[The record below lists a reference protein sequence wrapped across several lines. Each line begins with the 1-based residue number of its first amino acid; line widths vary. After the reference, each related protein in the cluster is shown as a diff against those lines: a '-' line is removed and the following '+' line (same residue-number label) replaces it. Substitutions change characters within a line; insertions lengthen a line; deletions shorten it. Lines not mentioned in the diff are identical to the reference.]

1 MLILA
6 IDTASKSLS
15 VALAKER
22 EVLGEIFIDN
32 GLTHSE
38 TLLSAIENLFT
49 LTTRDL
55 EEVELF
61 AVSSGPGSF
70 TGLRIGISTVNAFS
84 YSLNKPCIGVSSLDI
99 LANRCQGFEGMICPI
114 LNARR
119 GEVYTGIY
127 EKKINGSID
136 TLSSYQ
142 AISIDNLLDYLPND
156 KVVFFTGDGLI
167 DYKDIILAKKN
178 PNFRIL
184 PEYYWKISASS
195 LIELSVNI
203 KDFSKQIFPTYVRDS
218 EAVVRWKN
226 QNPGETIA
234 GL

>member
-6 IDTASKSLS
+6 VDTASKSLS
-15 VALAKER
+15 IALAKER

-38 TLLSAIENLFT
+38 TLLSAIKNLFG
-49 LTTRDL
+49 LTKRDI
-55 EEVELF
+55 EEVDLF

-70 TGLRIGISTVNAFS
+70 TGLRIGISTVNAFA

-99 LANRCQGFEGMICPI
+99 LANQCQGFAGIICPI

-127 EKKINGSID
+127 KKRINGSIEA
-136 TLSSYQ
+136 LSPCQ
-142 AISIDNLLDYLPND
+142 ALPIDNLLDALPHD
-156 KVVFFTGDGLI
+156 EVVFFTGDGLI
-167 DYKDIILAKKN
+167 DYKENIIEKKRA
-178 PNFRIL
+178 NFKIL
-184 PEYYWKISASS
+184 PEYYWKISSRS
-195 LIELSVNI
+195 LIALSSTI
-203 KDFSKQIFPTYVRDS
+203 KDFSKQVYPIYVRDS
-218 EAVVRWKN
+218 EAVVRWKK

>member
-15 VALAKER
+15 VALATETDI
-22 EVLGEIFIDN
+22 LGEIFIDN

-38 TLLSAIENLFT
+38 TLLSAIENLFS
-49 LTTRDL
+49 LTTRDI
-55 EEVELF
+55 EQVDLF

-70 TGLRIGISTVNAFS
+70 TGLRIGISTVNAFA

-99 LANRCQGFEGMICPI
+99 LANQCQGLEGMICPI

-127 EKKINGSID
+127 EKKVDGSID
-136 TLSSYQ
+136 RLTSYQ
-142 AISIDNLLDYLPND
+142 AISIDNLLDSLPND
-156 KVVFFTGDGLI
+156 KTVFFTGEGLI
-167 DYKDIILAKKN
+167 DYKDIIVEKN
-178 PNFRIL
+178 MPNFKIL
-184 PEYYWKISASS
+184 PESYWKISSRA
-195 LIELSVNI
+195 LVRLSYI
-203 KDFSKQIFPTYVRDS
+203 RKDFSKQVFPIYVRDS

-226 QNPGETIA
+226 QNPGEIIA